1 MTVGRLMILGAG
13 IFALSACSSG
23 VPDSG
28 AGVGFNDYAQY
39 EVERAQREAALT
51 GTSTGAPLGAGQ
63 AAPLAAAQPVA
74 TNAIPSS
81 QLAAAGIGTGG
92 TTAPLPAAPVTTTGL
107 IEATPGNAAPALVN
121 NPGISDEQDFA
132 AVSGRETIESDAARR
147 ARNAANYEQVNA
159 TAVPNRDGN
168 EGPNIVD
175 FAVNAPNAKGQEW
188 YSRST
193 LSGQNRF
200 QRNCAKYRS
209 PDEAQRDFLANG
221 GPDRDRQ
228 GIDPDGDGFACG
240 WDPAPFR
247 LAAGN

>member
-1 MTVGRLMILGAG
+1 MTVRQLMALGAV
-13 IFALSACSSG
+13 LSAVAGCSAE

-28 AGVGFNDYAQY
+28 AGVGFNDYALY
-39 EVERAQREAALT
+39 EVDRARREAALT
-51 GTSTGAPLGAGQ
+51 GNGTVLTVPAPQSVSTA
-63 AAPLAAAQPVA
+63 
-74 TNAIPSS
+74 AIPSS
-81 QLAAAGIGTGG
+81 QLAAAGIGNANNAG
-92 TTAPLPAAPVTTTGL
+92 ALPAAPATATGL
-107 IEATPGNAAPALVN
+107 IQPTSGNAAPPRLN

-132 AVSGRETIESDAARR
+132 AVTGRETIESDAARR
-147 ARNAANYEQVNA
+147 ARNAANYEVVGA

-193 LSGQNRF
+193 LSGQSRF

-209 PDEAQRDFLANG
+209 PDEAQRDFLVRG
-221 GPDRDRQ
+221 GPERDRL

-247 LAAGN
+247 LARQAGN

>member
-1 MTVGRLMILGAG
+1 MGMMIGRFLIAG
-13 IFALSACSSG
+13 VVLSAVTACSPS

-39 EVERAQREAALT
+39 EVERARREAALT
-51 GTSTGAPLGAGQ
+51 GAGTGAPLAT
-63 AAPLAAAQPVA
+63 APTTGFTPAQPVNS
-74 TNAIPSS
+74 NAIPSS
-81 QLAAAGIGTGG
+81 QLAAAGIGAGV
-92 TTAPLPAAPVTTTGL
+92 PAAPVTTSGM

-147 ARNAANYEQVNA
+147 ARNAANYEVVGA
-159 TAVPNRDGN
+159 TAVPSRDGT

-188 YSRST
+188 YSRSR
-193 LSGQNRF
+193 LSGQSRF

-209 PDEAQRDFLANG
+209 PDEAQRDFLASG
-221 GPDRDRQ
+221 GPERDRQ

-247 LAAGN
+247 LARQAGN